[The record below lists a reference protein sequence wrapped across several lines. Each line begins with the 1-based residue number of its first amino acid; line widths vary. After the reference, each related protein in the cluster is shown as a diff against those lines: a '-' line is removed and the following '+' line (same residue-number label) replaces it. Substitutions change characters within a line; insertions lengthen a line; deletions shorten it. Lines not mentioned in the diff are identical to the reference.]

1 MRNKFLLIKVDKR
14 KLLIIVSSAAAA
26 ALILT
31 LIFYPKTTAEREK
44 TDSVTGIP
52 MVYDYIPEGSGG
64 RPGKARRVKFIVI
77 HETANH
83 SPTADAKGHSEYL
96 KAGGDGSTSW
106 HYTVD
111 DKVIYHHLPDRE
123 VAWHAGD
130 KLKSPGGNLNGIGIE
145 LCVNNGGD
153 FEKTFDNGARL
164 TAFLLNEY
172 GLSIKS
178 VKQHYDFNGKNCP
191 MTIRET
197 GRWKEFLRLTE
208 KYLDEIKNTPVSVI
222 ADAGAFRLV

>member
-1 MRNKFLLIKVDKR
+1 MRNKFLLIDINKR
-14 KLLIIVSSAAAA
+14 KFFIIISSAAAA

-31 LIFYPKTTAEREK
+31 ALILSSEPTSEREK
-44 TDSVTGIP
+44 TDSVMGIP

-64 RPGKARRVKFIVI
+64 RPGKERKVKFIVI
-77 HETANH
+77 HETANL

-96 KAGGDGSTSW
+96 KSGGDGSTSW

-111 DKVIYHHLPDRE
+111 DKIIYHHLPDRE

-130 KLKSPGGNLNGIGIE
+130 KLKNPGGNLNGIGIE
-145 LCVNNGGD
+145 LCVNEGGD

-164 TAFLLNEY
+164 TAFLLKEY
-172 GLSIKS
+172 GLSVNS

-197 GRWKEFLRLTE
+197 GRWDEFLALTE
-208 KYLDEIKNTPVSVI
+208 KYFNEIK
-222 ADAGAFRLV
+222 